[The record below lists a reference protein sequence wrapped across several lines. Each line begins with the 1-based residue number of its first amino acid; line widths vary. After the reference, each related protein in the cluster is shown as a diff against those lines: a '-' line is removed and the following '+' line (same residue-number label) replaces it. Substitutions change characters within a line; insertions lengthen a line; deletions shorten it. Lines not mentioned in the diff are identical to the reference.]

1 MVINCQI
8 IIAMVDN
15 FTDFTIIIIIMRTSC
30 QIIVIEGLVIYI
42 MGLVLYSII
51 GSENLIIIQIL
62 SVIFSH
68 FLHYY

>member
-8 IIAMVDN
+8 IIAMIDN
-15 FTDFTIIIIIMRTSC
+15 FTDFTIIIMRTSC
-30 QIIVIEGLVIYI
+30 QIIVIGGLVIYI